1 MISGGNGQID
11 NGTSRLMQTQV
22 DISALPVARE
32 AALGLADV
40 PIYLP
45 AAAEAA
51 AAAFMLYKAK
61 HITQRIAEKKP
72 YLMREL
78 AASTECVPKTR
89 DRFLH
94 TRTISPFG
102 KEIRH
107 TRLVKVGRQPLGPVY
122 IYKSALGSAHE
133 LDSHAFRRKT
143 AVPPVQLF
151 CQLILRVK

>member
-1 MISGGNGQID
+1 
-11 NGTSRLMQTQV
+11 MQTQV

-45 AAAEAA
+45 TAAEAA
-51 AAAFMLYKAK
+51 AAALVLYKAN

-107 TRLVKVGRQPLGPVY
+107 TRLGQPSRENRIRL
-122 IYKSALGSAHE
+122 L
-133 LDSHAFRRKT
+133 FRN
-143 AVPPVQLF
+143 
-151 CQLILRVK
+151 LRWKHRLYMTNMVRLLQEDV